1 MRALLIGIGG
11 AGSRIVNMLTAHNA
25 KSNVN
30 SVCSYIFDADRNLL
44 DSMKAVDAKKR
55 FLLSPIMLN
64 SDDLSRGTDFDVGNI
79 SAYIESN
86 VIEVDAVF
94 VCAGLGGRMAE
105 AVPEILRHLNKVFP
119 DPVFTILTL
128 PARNEGVKTSAR
140 AAAELAE
147 IRKEANASILFDNE
161 TWIVRLEEERAVKI
175 SRELEKEGEDGVVP
189 RQSVKLSVSEAADEL
204 NELLVRRVDLL
215 LRAGEITENGLETA
229 EAVLDA
235 GEVLNTLLNTDIV
248 SIGYAAEK
256 IPKNLLGFFNRFR
269 MEKYLLE
276 EGEKRTARIAEL
288 AKRAVYEEVS
298 VPCDITTANKAL
310 ILITGPSDELSM
322 KGFQTI
328 RRWVDR
334 SIKGLEMRAGDYPVH
349 TTKDVA
355 VIIVL
360 AGIENVPRIAE
371 LNEIRNSYEEEMEK
385 KYHSPDDLFN
395 EEKKSEIRSADDAEI
410 FEEGEVFSVGTEK
423 ETAALPA
430 GISIDVLAVHE
441 SRFSMP
447 AMTNPINTMPA
458 AVIRES
464 DDDNVL
470 EETTWELANNGGDDI
485 MSADTEDDVFEE
497 TPVMIKKEKRVVE
510 TGEKSGVEIED
521 GVVFSDVC
529 RPEQETAA
537 KTAVEVPLMPDMKE
551 TGAVRKTD
559 PQIFIGGRK
568 KKKEDISSSIPLPKR
583 NKQPDMVLAG
593 QADLGMKKVTKDG
606 YDRVTAGSA
615 KRPKETDG
623 SASLSSGQRPKET
636 DGTVRLGSGQ
646 RPKETDGAVRLGSG
660 QRPNDAD
667 GAVRLGSGQRP
678 NEADGAVRLGSGQRP
693 NEADGAVR
701 LGSGQRPKEIGNSV
715 RLGSGQKPKEIGNT
729 VRLGSG
735 QKPKEIGNTVRIT
748 AVNLP
753 KETDPKIRDVHKQTN
768 KDVWSSVRAAQ
779 KRREDKNGRTGSSH
793 DMKWI

>member
-11 AGSRIVNMLTAHNA
+11 AGSRIVNMLTAHDA

-30 SVCSYIFDADRNLL
+30 SVCSYIFDADRELL

-64 SDDLSRGTDFDVGNI
+64 SDDCSKGTDFDVGNI
-79 SAYIESN
+79 SAYIDSN

-105 AVPEILRHLNKVFP
+105 AVPEILHNLNRVFT

-128 PARNEGVKTSAR
+128 PARNEGVRVSAR

-175 SRELEKEGEDGVVP
+175 SRELEKEGEDGVVT

-204 NELLVRRVDLL
+204 NELLVRRVELL

-248 SIGYAAEK
+248 SIGYSAER
-256 IPKNLLGFFNRFR
+256 IPKSLLGFFNRFR

-298 VPCDITTANKAL
+298 VPCDLTTAEKAL

-322 KGFQTI
+322 KGFHTI
-328 RRWVDR
+328 RRWIDR

-349 TTKDVA
+349 STKDVA
-355 VIIVL
+355 VIVVL

-371 LNEIRNSYEEEMEK
+371 LEEIRSSYEEEREK
-385 KYHSPDDLFN
+385 KYHSADDLFN
-395 EEKKSEIRSADDAEI
+395 EEKKSAIRSAEDTEI
-410 FEEGEVFSVGTEK
+410 FEEGEVFSVDSDALPV
-423 ETAALPA
+423 ETAAIPPAIPA
-430 GISIDVLAVHE
+430 GISAENEIDHP
-441 SRFSMP
+441 MP
-447 AMTNPINTMPA
+447 VQTMPVTA
-458 AVIRES
+458 TENIADE
-464 DDDNVL
+464 DFL
-470 EETTWELANNGGDDI
+470 EETTWELATDKRDDM
-485 MSADTEDDVFEE
+485 MSADAEDDVFEE
-497 TPVMIKKEKRVVE
+497 TPVIIKKEENTAVMRNE
-510 TGEKSGVEIED
+510 ERYDMEDSGTFTRE
-521 GVVFSDVC
+521 S
-529 RPEQETAA
+529 RPAAETAVMRE
-537 KTAVEVPLMPDMKE
+537 TAEVPLMPE
-551 TGAVRKTD
+551 TEVKKKRKTD
-559 PQIFIGGRK
+559 PQIQLGGAK
-568 KKKEDISSSIPLPKR
+568 KKKEEVSSSIPLPKR

-615 KRPKETDG
+615 KRPKETEG
-623 SASLSSGQRPKET
+623 PVS
-636 DGTVRLGSGQ
+636 LGSGQ
-646 RPKETDGAVRLGSG
+646 KPKETDGAVRLGSG
-660 QRPNDAD
+660 QKPKETD
-667 GAVRLGSGQRP
+667 GAVRLGSGQKP
-678 NEADGAVRLGSGQRP
+678 KETDGAVRLGSGQ
-693 NEADGAVR
+693 
-701 LGSGQRPKEIGNSV
+701 
-715 RLGSGQKPKEIGNT
+715 KPREIGNT

-735 QKPKEIGNTVRIT
+735 QKPKEIGNTVRIA

-753 KETDPKIRDVHKQTN
+753 KETEPKIRSGNKQVS
-768 KDVWSSVRAAQ
+768 KDVWGSVRAAQ
-779 KRREDKNGRTGSSH
+779 KKREEKEGRTGSSH
-793 DMKWI
+793 DMKWV